1 MKIYF
6 LLPDL
11 SAGGA
16 ERVSITIARLLCKEG
31 YNVEFVNFGFRVGEM
46 LDWIESEFKM
56 TCLECGRVLN
66 AIPKLIAFM
75 KAHPDSI
82 YFSSREHVSIVGI
95 LAAKMTKRPIVVR
108 IPNMPKRFVRFVVYS
123 LMLPEDD
130 ASGCDRMPDNK
141 QGGNRLGDSY
151 PC

>member
-1 MKIYF
+1 MKIYI

-56 TCLECGRVLN
+56 TC
-66 AIPKLIAFM
+66 
-75 KAHPDSI
+75 
-82 YFSSREHVSIVGI
+82 
-95 LAAKMTKRPIVVR
+95 
-108 IPNMPKRFVRFVVYS
+108 
-123 LMLPEDD
+123 
-130 ASGCDRMPDNK
+130 
-141 QGGNRLGDSY
+141 
-151 PC
+151 